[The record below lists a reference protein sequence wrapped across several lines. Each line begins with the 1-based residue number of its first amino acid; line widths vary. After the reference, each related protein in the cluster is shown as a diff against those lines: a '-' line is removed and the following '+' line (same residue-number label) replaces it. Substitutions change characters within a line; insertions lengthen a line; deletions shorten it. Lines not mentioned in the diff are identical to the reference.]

1 MLSSP
6 LCHIGSGLLPS
17 CNNLDVDQEPAG
29 PQVYLMSMS
38 LTTEPSNDGPAV
50 TEGLIYNYFF
60 FSLINFSVLLVLVQ
74 SGVCHKVY
82 VDSDIIRL

>member
-6 LCHIGSGLLPS
+6 LYHIDSGFPPP

-38 LTTEPSNDGPAV
+38 LTTEPSNDGPTV
-50 TEGLIYNYFF
+50 TEGSIYHYFLTNI
-60 FSLINFSVLLVLVQ
+60 SLYHLSLCDK
-74 SGVCHKVY
+74 VCVKE
-82 VDSDIIRL
+82 SRSE